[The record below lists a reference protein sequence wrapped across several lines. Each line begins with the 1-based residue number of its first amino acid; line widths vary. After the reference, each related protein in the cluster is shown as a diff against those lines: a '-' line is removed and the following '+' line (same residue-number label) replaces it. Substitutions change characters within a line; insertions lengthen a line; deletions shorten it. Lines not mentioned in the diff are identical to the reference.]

1 MIVAVRTRVRYPRGM
16 SGLTWQG
23 SLLAAHQAPAVDAG
37 LAGLVRHEL
46 DAGAWVDHLAGW
58 LRGAD
63 EVFATALERLPW
75 DQRTERLH
83 GQELLQPRLTASI
96 PVGAPPRGLDVLT
109 GIGAILD
116 RRYGRHFERVG
127 ANLYRTGRDSV
138 AWHGDRIARDLP
150 DAVIAIVSVG
160 APRTFRLRPRGGGA
174 SLGFS
179 LGGGDLLVMGG
190 SCQRTWQHTVP
201 KVASAGPRI
210 SLTYRHAYPATK

>member
-1 MIVAVRTRVRYPRGM
+1 MNDLA
-16 SGLTWQG
+16 WQG
-23 SLLAAHQAPAVDAG
+23 SLLGAQAPAVDPA
-37 LAGLVRHEL
+37 LPGLVRQEL
-46 DAGAWVDHLAGW
+46 AGGAWIDHLPGW
-58 LRGAD
+58 LSGAD

-96 PVGAPPRGLDVLT
+96 PVAAPPPGLEVLGT
-109 GIGAILD
+109 IGAILD
-116 RRYGRHFERVG
+116 DRYGRHFERVG
-127 ANLYRTGRDSV
+127 ANLYRDGRDSV

-150 DAVIAIVSVG
+150 QAVIAILSVG
-160 APRTFRLRPRGGGA
+160 APRTFRLRPRGGGE

-179 LGGGDLLVMGG
+179 LGDGDLLVMGG

-210 SLTYRHAYPATK
+210 SLTYRHAYPR